1 MKNGQRPRLNAL
13 PAGLLPVGGKKIMPM
28 AEKQKLIPAR
38 VVPLAPYLGGKFR
51 LSKRIVAKI
60 EQIQHKIYAEP
71 FVGMGGIFLRRT
83 QIPKAEAIN
92 DINGELVNL
101 YRIVQKHPEEL
112 CRSIKFRLAARQ
124 EFERLRK
131 IPPETLTD
139 IERAARFLYLQ
150 SVAFGGKVS
159 GQAFGVSIDRPAR
172 FNFVKMQERI
182 RAVAERLACVT
193 IERMDFE
200 KFITR
205 YDTKDTLF
213 YLDPPYWGNETD
225 YGKDIFCRADFERL
239 RDCLTGIKG
248 RFILSLND
256 TSQVRELFK
265 DFTIEQADVTYSIN
279 TKTDC
284 KKSELIIT
292 N

>member
-1 MKNGQRPRLNAL
+1 MERVEMPERLA
-13 PAGLLPVGGKKIMPM
+13 
-28 AEKQKLIPAR
+28 
-38 VVPLAPYLGGKFR
+38 PLAPYLGGKFR
-51 LSKRIVAKI
+51 LSKRIINKI

-83 QIPKAEAIN
+83 QIPKAEIIN

-101 YRIVQKHPEEL
+101 YRIVRRYPNTLYKETEFMFA
-112 CRSIKFRLAARQ
+112 SRQ
-124 EFERLRK
+124 EFERQLK
-131 IPPETLTD
+131 TQPETLTD

-150 SVAFGGKVS
+150 NQAFGGKVT
-159 GQAFGVSIDRPAR
+159 GQSFGVSIDRPAR
-172 FNFVKMQERI
+172 FDFVKLNDRI
-182 RAVAERLACVT
+182 RAVGERLVSVT
-193 IERMDFE
+193 IERQDFE
-200 KFITR
+200 TFIKR

-225 YGKDIFCRADFERL
+225 YGKGVFTRADFERL

-256 TSQVRELFK
+256 TPQVKELFK
-265 DFTIEQADVTYSIN
+265 NFTIEQTDVTYSIS
-279 TKTDC
+279 KTGC
-284 KKSELIIT
+284 CNRSELIIT

>member
-1 MKNGQRPRLNAL
+1 MPERLAL
-13 PAGLLPVGGKKIMPM
+13 
-28 AEKQKLIPAR
+28 
-38 VVPLAPYLGGKFR
+38 LAPYLGGKFR
-51 LSKRIVAKI
+51 LSKRIINKI

-83 QIPKAEAIN
+83 QIPKAEIIN

-101 YRIVQKHPEEL
+101 YRIVRRYPNTLYKETEFMFA
-112 CRSIKFRLAARQ
+112 SRQ
-124 EFERLRK
+124 EFERLLK
-131 IPPETLTD
+131 TQPETLTD

-150 SVAFGGKVS
+150 NQAFGGKVT
-159 GQAFGVSIDRPAR
+159 GQSFGVSIDRPAR
-172 FNFVKMQERI
+172 FDFVKLNDRI
-182 RAVAERLACVT
+182 RAVGERLASVT
-193 IERMDFE
+193 IERQDFE
-200 KFITR
+200 TFIKR

-225 YGKDIFCRADFERL
+225 YGKGVFTRADFERL

-256 TSQVRELFK
+256 TPQVKELFK
-265 DFTIEQADVTYSIN
+265 NFTIEQTDVTYSIS
-279 TKTDC
+279 KTGC
-284 KKSELIIT
+284 CNRSELIIT

>member
-1 MKNGQRPRLNAL
+1 MK
-13 PAGLLPVGGKKIMPM
+13 
-28 AEKQKLIPAR
+28 KQTDTMRAT
-38 VVPLAPYLGGKFR
+38 PLAPYLGGKFR
-51 LSKRIVAKI
+51 LSKRIINKI
-60 EQIQHKIYAEP
+60 EQVPHKIYAEP

-101 YRIVQKHPEEL
+101 YRIVQKFPEEL
-112 CRSIKFRLAARQ
+112 CRSIELRLAARQ

-139 IERAARFLYLQ
+139 IERAVRFLYLQ
-150 SVAFGGKVS
+150 NLSFGGKVAD
-159 GQAFGVSIDRPAR
+159 QAFGVSIGRPAR

-182 RAVAERLACVT
+182 RAGAERLASVT
-193 IERMDFE
+193 IERLDFE

-225 YGKDIFCRADFERL
+225 YGKGIFCRADFERL
-239 RDCLTGIKG
+239 RDCLRALKAD
-248 RFILSLND
+248 LSCL
-256 TSQVRELFK
+256 
-265 DFTIEQADVTYSIN
+265 
-279 TKTDC
+279 
-284 KKSELIIT
+284 
-292 N
+292 

>member
-1 MKNGQRPRLNAL
+1 MERVEMPERLAL
-13 PAGLLPVGGKKIMPM
+13 
-28 AEKQKLIPAR
+28 
-38 VVPLAPYLGGKFR
+38 LAPYLGGKFR
-51 LSKRIVAKI
+51 LSKRIINKI

-83 QIPKAEAIN
+83 QIPKAEIIN

-101 YRIVQKHPEEL
+101 YRIVRRYPNTLYKETEFMFA
-112 CRSIKFRLAARQ
+112 SRQ
-124 EFERLRK
+124 EFERLLK
-131 IPPETLTD
+131 TQPETLTD

-150 SVAFGGKVS
+150 NQAFGGKVT
-159 GQAFGVSIDRPAR
+159 GQSFGVSIDRPAR
-172 FNFVKMQERI
+172 FDFVKLNDRI
-182 RAVAERLACVT
+182 RAVGERLASVT
-193 IERMDFE
+193 IERQDFE
-200 KFITR
+200 TFIKR

-225 YGKDIFCRADFERL
+225 YGKGVFTRADFERL

-256 TSQVRELFK
+256 TPQVKELFK
-265 DFTIEQADVTYSIN
+265 NFTIEQTDVTYSIS
-279 TKTDC
+279 KTGC
-284 KKSELIIT
+284 CNRSELIIT

>member
-1 MKNGQRPRLNAL
+1 MT
-13 PAGLLPVGGKKIMPM
+13 
-28 AEKQKLIPAR
+28 KQTDTR
-38 VVPLAPYLGGKFR
+38 VAPLAPYLGGKFR
-51 LSKRIVAKI
+51 LSKRIINRI
-60 EQIQHKIYAEP
+60 EQIPHKIYAEP

-83 QIPKAEAIN
+83 QIPKAEVIN

-101 YRIVQKHPEEL
+101 YRIVQHYPEEL
-112 CRSIKFRLAARQ
+112 CRSIKFRLTARQ
-124 EFERLRK
+124 EFERLSK

-150 SVAFGGKVS
+150 SVAFGGKVT
-159 GQAFGVSIDRPAR
+159 GQSFGVSIDRPAR

-182 RAVAERLACVT
+182 RAVGERLASVT
-193 IERMDFE
+193 IERQDFE
-200 KFITR
+200 TFIKR

-225 YGKDIFCRADFERL
+225 YGKGIFCRADFERL

-248 RFILSLND
+248 RFILSFND
-256 TSQVRELFK
+256 TPQVKELFK
-265 DFTIEQADVTYSIN
+265 NFTIEQTDVTYSIS
-279 TKTDC
+279 KTAC
-284 KKSELIIT
+284 CNRSEVIIC

>member
-1 MKNGQRPRLNAL
+1 MK
-13 PAGLLPVGGKKIMPM
+13 
-28 AEKQKLIPAR
+28 KQTDTVRIA
-38 VVPLAPYLGGKFR
+38 PLAPYLGGKFR
-51 LSKRIVAKI
+51 LSKRIINKI

-71 FVGMGGIFLRRT
+71 FVGMGGILLRRT
-83 QIPKAEAIN
+83 KIPKAEVIN
-92 DINGELVNL
+92 DINGDLVNL
-101 YRIVQKHPEEL
+101 YRIVQRYPEEL
-112 CRSIKFRLAARQ
+112 CRSIKFRLTARQ

-139 IERAARFLYLQ
+139 IERATRFLYLQ

-159 GQAFGVSIDRPAR
+159 GQVFGVSIDRPAR

-182 RAVAERLACVT
+182 CTVAERLASVT

-213 YLDPPYWGNETD
+213 YLDPPYWGNEAD
-225 YGKDIFCRADFERL
+225 YGKGIFRRSDFERL
-239 RDCLTGIKG
+239 KDVLTGIKG

-256 TSQVRELFK
+256 VPQVRELFK
-265 DFTIEQADVTYSIN
+265 AFTIEQADVTYSIN
-279 TKTDC
+279 NESAKHS
-284 KKSELIIT
+284 SELIIS

>member
-1 MKNGQRPRLNAL
+1 MERVEMPERLA
-13 PAGLLPVGGKKIMPM
+13 
-28 AEKQKLIPAR
+28 
-38 VVPLAPYLGGKFR
+38 PLAPYLGGKFR
-51 LSKRIVAKI
+51 LSKRIINKI

-83 QIPKAEAIN
+83 QIPKAEIIN

-101 YRIVQKHPEEL
+101 YRIVRRYPNTLYKETEFMFA
-112 CRSIKFRLAARQ
+112 SRQ
-124 EFERLRK
+124 EFERLLK
-131 IPPETLTD
+131 TQPETLTD

-150 SVAFGGKVS
+150 NQAFGGKVT
-159 GQAFGVSIDRPAR
+159 GQSFGVSIDRPAR
-172 FNFVKMQERI
+172 FDFVKLNDRI
-182 RAVAERLACVT
+182 RAVGERLASVT
-193 IERMDFE
+193 IERQDFE
-200 KFITR
+200 TFIKR

-225 YGKDIFCRADFERL
+225 YGKGVFTRADFERL

-256 TSQVRELFK
+256 TPQVKELFK
-265 DFTIEQADVTYSIN
+265 NFTIEQTDVTYSIS
-279 TKTDC
+279 KTGC
-284 KKSELIIT
+284 CNRSELIIT

>member
-1 MKNGQRPRLNAL
+1 MERVEMPERLA
-13 PAGLLPVGGKKIMPM
+13 
-28 AEKQKLIPAR
+28 
-38 VVPLAPYLGGKFR
+38 PLAPYLGGKFR
-51 LSKRIVAKI
+51 LSKRIINKI

-83 QIPKAEAIN
+83 QIPKAEIIN

-101 YRIVQKHPEEL
+101 YRIVRCYPNTLYKETEFMFA
-112 CRSIKFRLAARQ
+112 SRQ
-124 EFERLRK
+124 EFERLLK
-131 IPPETLTD
+131 TQPETLTD

-150 SVAFGGKVS
+150 NQAFGGKVT
-159 GQAFGVSIDRPAR
+159 GQSFGVSIDRPAR
-172 FNFVKMQERI
+172 FDFVKLNDRI
-182 RAVAERLACVT
+182 RAVGERLASVT
-193 IERMDFE
+193 IERQDFE
-200 KFITR
+200 TFIKR

-225 YGKDIFCRADFERL
+225 YGKGVFTRADFERL

-256 TSQVRELFK
+256 TPQVKELFK
-265 DFTIEQADVTYSIN
+265 NFTIEQTDVTYSIS
-279 TKTDC
+279 KTGC
-284 KKSELIIT
+284 CNRSELIIT

>member
-1 MKNGQRPRLNAL
+1 MPERLA
-13 PAGLLPVGGKKIMPM
+13 
-28 AEKQKLIPAR
+28 
-38 VVPLAPYLGGKFR
+38 PLAPYLGGKFR
-51 LSKRIVAKI
+51 LSKRIINKI

-83 QIPKAEAIN
+83 QIPKAEIIN

-101 YRIVQKHPEEL
+101 YRIVRRYPNTLYKETEFMFA
-112 CRSIKFRLAARQ
+112 SRQ
-124 EFERLRK
+124 EFERLLK
-131 IPPETLTD
+131 TQPETLTD

-150 SVAFGGKVS
+150 NQAFGGKVT
-159 GQAFGVSIDRPAR
+159 GQSFGVSIDRPAR
-172 FNFVKMQERI
+172 FDFVKLNDRI
-182 RAVAERLACVT
+182 RAVGERLASVT
-193 IERMDFE
+193 IKRQDFE
-200 KFITR
+200 TFIKR

-225 YGKDIFCRADFERL
+225 YGKGVFTRADFERL

-256 TSQVRELFK
+256 TPQVKELFK
-265 DFTIEQADVTYSIN
+265 NFTIEQTDVTYSIS
-279 TKTDC
+279 KTGC
-284 KKSELIIT
+284 CNRSELIIT